1 MIYKTVKIWRL
12 CALKRTHFM
21 LHWVFMILNLC
32 VASTSW
38 VLNVVIL
45 SKIQCVGA
53 WFSRNHVLFPRKE
66 IIFLLLNSL
75 YLVSVL
81 GWALF
86 IWDARGGLSIQRKVQ
101 FRVSALFASKLA
113 KINVLE
119 VIALILSFRAT
130 ARMNTYFSLYYFSIF
145 SQHKIGICNLHKKNF
160 HQGRYYYAR
169 LIF

>member
-1 MIYKTVKIWRL
+1 MKIWRL

-119 VIALILSFRAT
+119 VIALILSSRAT
-130 ARMNTYFSLYYFSIF
+130 ARMNTYFYYFSIF
-145 SQHKIGICNLHKKNF
+145 SQHKIGICNLYKKSF